1 VSRKKLKFDN
11 TVSSKTQNEINKSII
26 LNYIRE
32 NNYGENNSISRAEV
46 ARSLKI
52 SAPTVS
58 KIVDELIRERYI
70 VEVGKGESTGGKR
83 PTKLKFNSEIGCV
96 VGVDL
101 GKDKIRIARCD
112 FSGNILE
119 KHVGFKIFYKDK
131 KLLSKIIK
139 EIEIFINNANLND
152 DKKKKKILPKAIC
165 LGVPADVNIDT
176 GEIKSAPLFEG
187 WEGLRLKE
195 ILVQKFN
202 LPIYVENSTNISSI
216 GENYSGEGKNLSS
229 MVFLEVS
236 EGIGAGIIIDNQI
249 YRGSYSSAG
258 EVGFIISG
266 TDNLYYTYKN
276 KGYMERVA
284 SPSSIER
291 EVVRAIKNGNKTIIK
306 EIVAGNLV
314 NINSSIVFKAASL
327 DDALANEIIK
337 KAVEHL
343 AIIVINLTLILNP
356 EIIIIGGDIC
366 TMPEVNNLFID
377 PLKSIAKEV
386 IPFKLPE
393 IKLSSLGNDGGIIGA
408 SFFAVD
414 NLLTKYFPYR
424 IKEEEVIGI

>member
-1 VSRKKLKFDN
+1 MSRKKLKFDN